1 MVALEAWFDSDA
13 EDPTIVRTSDELDA
27 VLDTIAAWPYPG
39 QLQLLIADN
48 PGYVVLDVGLNG
60 AKQRGVLF
68 YSNQELPDAY
78 ASQGSDTVDPA
89 PIYYY
94 MGSDTEFPATA
105 EIPLA
110 DVRRAAHE
118 YMSTGGGR
126 PHDITWQ
133 VWTD

>member
-1 MVALEAWFDSDA
+1 VVALEAWFDSDA
-13 EDPTIVRTSDELDA
+13 EDPTIVHTPDELDA

-60 AKQRGVLF
+60 AKQCGVLF
-68 YSNQELPDAY
+68 YSSQALPDAY
-78 ASQGSDTVDPA
+78 ASQGSGTADSV

-94 MGSDTEFPATA
+94 MGSDTEFPVTA

-126 PHDITWQ
+126 PNDIHWQ

>member
-1 MVALEAWFDSDA
+1 MAVPR
-13 EDPTIVRTSDELDA
+13 PTSAPHRRQPRPCGSGR
-27 VLDTIAAWPYPG
+27 WPG
-39 QLQLLIADN
+39 RHQAT
-48 PGYVVLDVGLNG
+48 
-60 AKQRGVLF
+60 RVLF
-68 YSNQELPDAY
+68 YSNQRLPDAY
-78 ASQGSDTVDPA
+78 ASQGSDTADSA

-133 VWTD
+133 VWND